1 MTKKRPAPL
10 GTGPGRF
17 WITTLSA
24 CFLHG
29 LTNHALTLKVY
40 SRPARIVKLQK
51 PCGQLVLQALH
62 SGELRADL
70 GNLSVFQIVSL
81 CRLQPAELTTGQRVS
96 VQLMF
101 TGRESFPEV
110 MLQRILHLADRFLRL
125 RQSAA
130 FHGRKIERF
139 QELVQRLTEKSACQN
154 TLRFQFFFS
163 NERRALAE
171 RSRLSR
177 DWALREFLCAD
188 YPERGFLFRLIVS
201 HFA

>member
-1 MTKKRPAPL
+1 MPPSCQAKVYDRLLQQKKTRTFY

-51 PCGQLVLQALH
+51 PCRQLVLQPLH

-70 GNLSVFQIVSL
+70 GNLGVFQIVSL
-81 CRLQPAELTTGQRVS
+81 CCFQSAEFTTGQRVS
-96 VQLMF
+96 VQLML
-101 TGRESFPEV
+101 TGREAVPEV
-110 MLQRILHLADRFLRL
+110 MLQRILHFADSLLRL

-139 QELVQRLTEKSACQN
+139 QELVQRLTKKAACQN
-154 TLRFQFFFS
+154 TVRFQFFS
-163 NERRALAE
+163 
-171 RSRLSR
+171 
-177 DWALREFLCAD
+177 
-188 YPERGFLFRLIVS
+188 P
-201 HFA
+201 